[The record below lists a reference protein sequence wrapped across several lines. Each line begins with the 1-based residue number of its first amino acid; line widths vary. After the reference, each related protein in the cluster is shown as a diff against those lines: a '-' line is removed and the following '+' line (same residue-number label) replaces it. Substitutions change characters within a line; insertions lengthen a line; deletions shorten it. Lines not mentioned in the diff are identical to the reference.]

1 MLRLMRRL
9 VLIAVIVLCL
19 VAAFAIP
26 ILADGPN
33 LLQNPS
39 FERPYVPMAIK
50 ENCRIAAPWV
60 PYYYEGAPSETVQG
74 YRVAPEYKAA
84 FYWEYPGNRVH
95 SGELSQQYFH
105 TYANFEGGVYQQV
118 SGVTVGQLLRFGM
131 WVSSWSCDKESKGN
145 CGGAKSGEPSP
156 MHIRIGIDPNG
167 GTDSRA
173 AGIVWSNEVNA
184 YDTWELVQVEAEAN
198 KSTVT
203 VFVYSYPDYRSQDN
217 NVYLDDASLVAASAR
232 ILPVAAPAVGTEPAP
247 SLAADTVAW
256 PINGTLVGNHGG
268 AFDRLTLSFASADPV
283 TLVLHLWPYNMVIAN
298 ATGFTLYGPNGVGT
312 TAQNQGAVNEMRVT
326 FTPVVGAEYMVQVYN
341 YLEGFPISYSLQ
353 K

>member
-1 MLRLMRRL
+1 MRLARRL
-9 VLIAVIVLCL
+9 VLVFIIILSL
-19 VAAFAIP
+19 VPVFTLP
-26 ILADGPN
+26 VLADGPN

-39 FERPYVPMAIK
+39 FERPYASMAIK

-60 PYYYEGAPSETVQG
+60 PYYYEGAPYETVQG

-95 SGELSQQYFH
+95 SGELAQQYFH

-118 SGVTVGQLLRFGM
+118 SGVAVGQLLRFEM

-156 MHIRIGIDPNG
+156 MHIRVGIDPNG

-184 YDTWELVQVEAEAN
+184 YDTWELVQVEAEAA

-232 ILPVAAPAVGTEPAP
+232 TLPIATPVVGTAPAP
-247 SLAADTVAW
+247 SISTETGTW
-256 PINGTLVGNHGG
+256 PIDGSLLGSHGG
-268 AFDRLTLSFASADPV
+268 AFARIPLTFASADPV

-298 ATGFTLYGPNGVGT
+298 AAGFTVYGPNGAGI
-312 TAQNQGAVNEMRVT
+312 AAEKQGADNVMKVT
-326 FTPVVGAEYMVQVYN
+326 FTPVVGAEYLVQIYN
-341 YLEGFPISYSLQ
+341 YLDGFPIHYSLM